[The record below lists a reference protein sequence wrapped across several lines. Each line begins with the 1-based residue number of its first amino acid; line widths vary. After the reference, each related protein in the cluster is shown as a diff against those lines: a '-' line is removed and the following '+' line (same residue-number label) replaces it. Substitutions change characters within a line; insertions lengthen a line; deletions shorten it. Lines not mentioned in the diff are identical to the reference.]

1 MILKKQN
8 NETQFKAKIFKPKEN
23 FNAKLFKTIVYSLT
37 FTVLL
42 ILLILVT
49 FVIIKSTDVF
59 KETGFWNFITGANW
73 KPGKNGE
80 STAKYGI
87 GLIILMT
94 LMLLAISMLFAIPL
108 TIFSTL
114 FISEYLSLSMQKKVL
129 TVIKLLASVPSVVF
143 GLFAR
148 DQIGALFQLMG
159 APNNDNLMVAAMTMT
174 FMAAPTMISLSYN
187 AVQSVPEGY
196 RLGSLGLGIS
206 KEKTTFK
213 IIRKS
218 ASAKII
224 SAIILGMARVI
235 GETMA
240 IMMIAGN
247 STGGFITN
255 SGISGFL
262 FSSIRTLAATIGL
275 EMTENSGSTHQSA
288 LYAIGLILFL
298 LVFIINIVILFM
310 SNVDNIKYSRRIKRE
325 EKLNSNLARKVK
337 TPKYV
342 YDKKMLGMM
351 VHNRTENK
359 FFKKTYSAIML
370 VLMWICTAIIISFTF
385 WILGD
390 VLIKGLI
397 GLSDPIAF
405 IHMDIENRTGGGI
418 FAALFTTILLVICTL
433 IFAIPFALAAAIY
446 LNEYARK
453 TSMLTKAFRF
463 SINLLAST
471 PSIVFGIFG
480 LSIFIVLLGL
490 PFSILAAGLTMTI
503 VVLPMLISNFED
515 ALQQVP
521 HQYREAG
528 SALGLTKIQTL
539 FKIILPNA
547 MEGIITGIILAM
559 AKIIGE
565 SAPIY
570 LTLGTDIQM
579 PTQGFL
585 SQGTTLTTGIYMMV
599 AEGIPG
605 HGQGTIYLM
614 ALITIILII
623 GLNFTSGRLSS
634 LLVQKSK
641 DLKAKSK
648 IKRKEFKVKTKA
660 RIKKLKPSF
669 KFKWMKLQ
677 SKIRKGEIQVT
688 FFKEV
693 STKNKAWIK
702 RKKEYRKLKKGVI
715 DHE

>member
-1 MILKKQN
+1 MFANKK
-8 NETQFKAKIFKPKEN
+8 NEENAFKAKIFKPKQN
-23 FNAKLFKTIVYSLT
+23 FNAKFFKSIIYSLT
-37 FTVLL
+37 FTVIA
-42 ILLILVT
+42 ILLVLVI
-49 FVIIKSTDVF
+49 FVVLKSTHVF
-59 KETGFWNFITGANW
+59 KEQGFWSFITGTSW
-73 KPGKNGE
+73 KPGKDG
-80 STAKYGI
+80 SGQYGI

-94 LMLLAISMLFAIPL
+94 LVLLTISMVFAIPL
-108 TIFSTL
+108 TIFTTL
-114 FISEYLSLSMQKKVL
+114 FISEYLSISMQKKVL

-159 APNNDNLMVAAMTMT
+159 APNNDNLMVASVTMT

-325 EKLNSNLARKVK
+325 EKINKDSSRKIK
-337 TPKYV
+337 SPKYV
-342 YDKKMLGMM
+342 YDKRMLGMM

-370 VLMWICTAIIISFTF
+370 MLMWISTAIIISFTF

-390 VLIKGLI
+390 VIIRGLM
-397 GLSDPIAF
+397 GLSDPVAF
-405 IHMDIENRTGGGI
+405 IHMDTENRTGGGI
-418 FAALFTTILLVICTL
+418 FAALLTTILLVVCTL
-433 IFAIPFALAAAIY
+433 VFAIPFALAAAIY

-453 TSMLTKAFRF
+453 SSALTKTFRF

-528 SALGLTKIQTL
+528 SALGLTKIQIL

-579 PTQGFL
+579 PAQGFL

-634 LLVQKSK
+634 LLVQKTK

-660 RIKKLKPSF
+660 RIKKLKPSL

-677 SKIRKGEIQVT
+677 SKLRKGEVEMK
-688 FFKEV
+688 FFKEI

-702 RKKEYRKLKKGVI
+702 RKKQYRKLKKGVI

>member
-1 MILKKQN
+1 MFLNKKSEDN
-8 NETQFKAKIFKPKEN
+8 GFKPKTFKPKQN
-23 FNAKLFKTIVYSLT
+23 FNAKFFKSLIYTLT
-37 FTVLL
+37 FTVLA
-42 ILLILVT
+42 ILFILVL
-49 FVIIKSTDVF
+49 FVILKSLHVF
-59 KETGFWNFITGANW
+59 EEQGFWSFITGTNW
-73 KPGKNGE
+73 KPGKDGE
-80 STAKYGI
+80 GQYGI
-87 GLIILMT
+87 GLIIIMT
-94 LMLLAISMLFAIPL
+94 IVLLTISMLFAIPL
-108 TIFSTL
+108 TIFTTL
-114 FISEYLSLSMQKKVL
+114 FISEYLSVGMQKKVL

-159 APNNDNLMVAAMTMT
+159 APNNDNLMVASMTMT

-206 KEKTTFK
+206 KEQTTFK

-325 EKLNSNLARKVK
+325 EKLNSNSSRKIK
-337 TPKYV
+337 NPKYV
-342 YDKKMLGMM
+342 YDKRMLGMM

-359 FFKKTYSAIML
+359 FFKKTYSAVML
-370 VLMWICTAIIISFTF
+370 FLMWISTAIIISFTF

-390 VLIKGLI
+390 VIIRGLM

-405 IHMDIENRTGGGI
+405 IHMDTENRTGGGI
-418 FAALFTTILLVICTL
+418 FAALFTTILLVVCTL

-446 LNEYARK
+446 LNEYARQ
-453 TSMLTKAFRF
+453 SSVLTKSFRF
-463 SINLLAST
+463 AINLLAST

-490 PFSILAAGLTMTI
+490 PFSILAAGLTMTV

-648 IKRKEFKVKTKA
+648 IKRKEFNVKTKA
-660 RIKKLKPSF
+660 KIKKMKPSL

-677 SKIRKGEIQVT
+677 SKFRKGEIKIT
-688 FFKEV
+688 FFKEMA
-693 STKNKAWIK
+693 SKNKLWVK
-702 RKKEYRKLKKGVI
+702 RRKEYRKLKKGVI

>member
-1 MILKKQN
+1 MFLNKKSEDN
-8 NETQFKAKIFKPKEN
+8 GFKPKTFKPKQN
-23 FNAKLFKTIVYSLT
+23 FNAKFFKSLIYTLT
-37 FTVLL
+37 FTVLA
-42 ILLILVT
+42 ILFILVL
-49 FVIIKSTDVF
+49 FVILKSLHVF
-59 KETGFWNFITGANW
+59 EEQGFWSFITGTNW
-73 KPGKNGE
+73 KPGKDGE
-80 STAKYGI
+80 GQYGI
-87 GLIILMT
+87 GLIIIMT
-94 LMLLAISMLFAIPL
+94 IVLLTISMLFAIPL
-108 TIFSTL
+108 TIFTTL
-114 FISEYLSLSMQKKVL
+114 FISEYLSVGMQKKVL

-159 APNNDNLMVAAMTMT
+159 APNNDNLMVASMTMT

-206 KEKTTFK
+206 KEQTTFK

-325 EKLNSNLARKVK
+325 EKLNSNSSRKIK

-342 YDKKMLGMM
+342 YDKRMLGMM

-359 FFKKTYSAIML
+359 FFKKTYSAVML
-370 VLMWICTAIIISFTF
+370 FLMWISTAIIISFTF

-390 VLIKGLI
+390 VIIRGLM

-405 IHMDIENRTGGGI
+405 IHMDTENRTGGGI
-418 FAALFTTILLVICTL
+418 FAALFTTILLVVCTL

-446 LNEYARK
+446 LNEYARQ
-453 TSMLTKAFRF
+453 SSVLTKSFRF
-463 SINLLAST
+463 AINLLAST

-490 PFSILAAGLTMTI
+490 PFSILAAGLTMTV

-648 IKRKEFKVKTKA
+648 IKRKEFNVKTKA
-660 RIKKLKPSF
+660 KIKKMKPSL

-677 SKIRKGEIQVT
+677 SKFRKGEIKIT
-688 FFKEV
+688 FFKEMA
-693 STKNKAWIK
+693 SKNKLWVK
-702 RKKEYRKLKKGVI
+702 RRKEYRKLKKGVI

>member
-1 MILKKQN
+1 MFLNKKSEDN
-8 NETQFKAKIFKPKEN
+8 GFKPKTFKPKQN
-23 FNAKLFKTIVYSLT
+23 FNAKFFKSLIYTLT
-37 FTVLL
+37 FTVLA
-42 ILLILVT
+42 ILFILVL
-49 FVIIKSTDVF
+49 FVILKSLHVF
-59 KETGFWNFITGANW
+59 EEQGFWSFITGTNW
-73 KPGKNGE
+73 KPGKDGE
-80 STAKYGI
+80 GQYGI
-87 GLIILMT
+87 GLIIIMT
-94 LMLLAISMLFAIPL
+94 IVLLTISMLFAIPL
-108 TIFSTL
+108 TIFTTL
-114 FISEYLSLSMQKKVL
+114 FISEYLSVGMQKKVL

-159 APNNDNLMVAAMTMT
+159 APNNDNLMVASMTMT

-206 KEKTTFK
+206 KEQTTFK

-325 EKLNSNLARKVK
+325 EKLNSNSSRKIK

-359 FFKKTYSAIML
+359 FFKKTYSAVML
-370 VLMWICTAIIISFTF
+370 FLMWISTAIIISFTF

-390 VLIKGLI
+390 VIIKGLM

-405 IHMDIENRTGGGI
+405 IHMDTENRTGGGI
-418 FAALFTTILLVICTL
+418 FAALFTTILLVVCTL
-433 IFAIPFALAAAIY
+433 IFAIPFALGAAIY
-446 LNEYARK
+446 LNEYARQ
-453 TSMLTKAFRF
+453 SSVLTKSFRF
-463 SINLLAST
+463 AINLLAST

-490 PFSILAAGLTMTI
+490 PFSILAAGLTMTV

-648 IKRKEFKVKTKA
+648 IKRKEFNVKTKA
-660 RIKKLKPSF
+660 KIKKMKPSL

-677 SKIRKGEIQVT
+677 SKFRKGEIKIT
-688 FFKEV
+688 FFKEMA
-693 STKNKAWIK
+693 SKNKLWVK
-702 RKKEYRKLKKGVI
+702 RRKEYRKLKKGVI

>member
-1 MILKKQN
+1 MFLNKKSEDN
-8 NETQFKAKIFKPKEN
+8 GFKPKTFKPKQN
-23 FNAKLFKTIVYSLT
+23 FNAKFFKSLIYTLT
-37 FTVLL
+37 FTVLA
-42 ILLILVT
+42 ILFILVL
-49 FVIIKSTDVF
+49 FVILKSLHVF
-59 KETGFWNFITGANW
+59 EEQGFWSFITGTNW
-73 KPGKNGE
+73 KPGKDGE
-80 STAKYGI
+80 GQYGI
-87 GLIILMT
+87 GLIIIMT
-94 LMLLAISMLFAIPL
+94 IVLLTISMLFAIPL
-108 TIFSTL
+108 TIFTTL
-114 FISEYLSLSMQKKVL
+114 FISEYLSVGMQKKVL

-159 APNNDNLMVAAMTMT
+159 APNNDNLMVASMTMT

-206 KEKTTFK
+206 KEQTTFK

-325 EKLNSNLARKVK
+325 EKLNSNSSRKIK

-342 YDKKMLGMM
+342 YDKRMLGMM

-359 FFKKTYSAIML
+359 FFKKTYSAVML
-370 VLMWICTAIIISFTF
+370 FLMWISTAIIISFTF

-390 VLIKGLI
+390 VIIRGLM
-397 GLSDPIAF
+397 GLADPIAF
-405 IHMDIENRTGGGI
+405 IHMDTENRTGGGI
-418 FAALFTTILLVICTL
+418 FAALFTTILLVVCTL

-446 LNEYARK
+446 LNEYARQ
-453 TSMLTKAFRF
+453 SSVLTKSFRF
-463 SINLLAST
+463 AINLLAST

-490 PFSILAAGLTMTI
+490 PFSILAAGLTMTV

-648 IKRKEFKVKTKA
+648 IKRKEFNVKTKA
-660 RIKKLKPSF
+660 KIKKMKPSL

-677 SKIRKGEIQVT
+677 SKFRKGEIKIT
-688 FFKEV
+688 FFKEMA
-693 STKNKAWIK
+693 SKNKLWVK
-702 RKKEYRKLKKGVI
+702 RRKEYRKLKKGVI

>member
-1 MILKKQN
+1 MFANKK
-8 NETQFKAKIFKPKEN
+8 NEENAFKAKIFKPKQN
-23 FNAKLFKTIVYSLT
+23 FNAKFFKSIIYSLT
-37 FTVLL
+37 FTVIA
-42 ILLILVT
+42 ILLVLVI
-49 FVIIKSTDVF
+49 FVVLKSTHVF
-59 KETGFWNFITGANW
+59 KEQGFWSFITGTNW
-73 KPGKNGE
+73 KPGKDGGQ
-80 STAKYGI
+80 YGI

-94 LMLLAISMLFAIPL
+94 LVLLTISMMFSIPL
-108 TIFSTL
+108 TIFTTL
-114 FISEYLSLSMQKKVL
+114 FISEYLSISMQKKVL

-159 APNNDNLMVAAMTMT
+159 APNNDNLMVASVTMT

-325 EKLNSNLARKVK
+325 EKINKDSSRKIK
-337 TPKYV
+337 APKYV
-342 YDKKMLGMM
+342 YDKRMLGMM

-359 FFKKTYSAIML
+359 FFKKTYSSIML
-370 VLMWICTAIIISFTF
+370 MLMWISTAIIISFTF

-390 VLIKGLI
+390 VIIRGLI
-397 GLSDPIAF
+397 GLSDPVAF
-405 IHMDIENRTGGGI
+405 IHMDTENRTGGGI
-418 FAALFTTILLVICTL
+418 FAALLTTILLVVCTL
-433 IFAIPFALAAAIY
+433 VFAIPFALAAAIY

-453 TSMLTKAFRF
+453 SSALTKTFRF

-528 SALGLTKIQTL
+528 SALGLTKIQIL

-579 PTQGFL
+579 PAQGFL

-634 LLVQKSK
+634 LLVQKTK

-660 RIKKLKPSF
+660 RIKKLKPSL

-677 SKIRKGEIQVT
+677 SKLRKGEVELK
-688 FFKEV
+688 FFKEI
-693 STKNKAWIK
+693 SAKNKAWIK
-702 RKKEYRKLKKGVI
+702 RKKQYRKLKKGVI
-715 DHE
+715 DNE

>member
-1 MILKKQN
+1 MFLRKSSEEN
-8 NETQFKAKIFKPKEN
+8 SFKAKQFKPKQN
-23 FNAKLFKTIVYSLT
+23 LNAKLFKSIVYSLT
-37 FTVLL
+37 FAVIA
-42 ILLILVT
+42 ILLVLVI
-49 FVIIKSTDVF
+49 FVILKSTNVF
-59 KETGFWNFITGANW
+59 KETGFWSFITGTSW
-73 KPGKNGE
+73 KPGKNGQGQ
-80 STAKYGI
+80 YGI

-94 LMLLAISMLFAIPL
+94 LVLLTISMLFAIPL

-114 FISEYLSLSMQKKVL
+114 FISEYLSVSMQKKVL

-206 KEKTTFK
+206 KEQTTFK

-247 STGGFITN
+247 STGGFITD
-255 SGISGFL
+255 SGIAGFL

-275 EMTENSGSTHQSA
+275 EMTENSGSTHESA

-310 SNVDNIKYSRRIKRE
+310 SNVDNMKYSRRIKRE
-325 EKLNSNLARKVK
+325 EKLNQNAIKKSKD
-337 TPKYV
+337 PKYV
-342 YDKKMLGMM
+342 YDKKVLGMM

-359 FFKKTYSAIML
+359 FFKKMYSATML
-370 VLMWICTAIIISFTF
+370 LFMWISTAIIISFTF

-390 VLIKGLI
+390 VLIRGLI

-405 IHMDIENRTGGGI
+405 IHMDTENRTGGGI
-418 FAALFTTILLVICTL
+418 FAALLTTLLLVLCTL
-433 IFAIPFALAAAIY
+433 VFAIPFALAAAVY
-446 LNEYARK
+446 LNEYARQN
-453 TSMLTKAFRF
+453 SILTKSFRF
-463 SINLLAST
+463 GINLLAST

-490 PFSILAAGLTMTI
+490 PFSILAAALTMTI

-528 SALGLTKIQTL
+528 AALGLTKIQTL

-614 ALITIILII
+614 ALITIILIV

-648 IKRKEFKVKTKA
+648 IKRKEFKTRNKA
-660 RIKKLKPSF
+660 RFKKLKPSF
-669 KFKWMKLQ
+669 KFKIMKLQ
-677 SKIRKGEIQVT
+677 SKIRNNEIKLT
-688 FFKEV
+688 YFIKLKE
-693 STKNKAWIK
+693 KNKAWIK
-702 RKKEYRKLKKGVI
+702 RSKEYRKLKKGVT

>member
-1 MILKKQN
+1 MFLRKSN
-8 NETQFKAKIFKPKEN
+8 NESSFKTKTFKPKQN
-23 FNAKLFKTIVYSLT
+23 FNAKLFKSIVYSLT
-37 FTVLL
+37 LAVLA
-42 ILLILVT
+42 ILVILVA
-49 FVIIKSTDVF
+49 FVILKSNRVF
-59 KETGFWNFITGANW
+59 KEVGFWSFLTGTSW
-73 KPGKNGE
+73 KPGKNGAE
-80 STAKYGI
+80 TAHYGI
-87 GLIILMT
+87 GLIIIMT
-94 LMLLAISMLFAIPL
+94 IVLLAIAMLFAIPL

-114 FISEYLSLSMQKKVL
+114 FISEYLSVSMQKKVL
-129 TVIKLLASVPSVVF
+129 TVFKLLASVPSVVF

-159 APNNDNLMVAAMTMT
+159 APNNDNLMVAAITMT
-174 FMAAPTMISLSYN
+174 FMAAPTMIILSYN
-187 AVQSVPEGY
+187 AVQSVPDSY

-206 KEKTTFK
+206 KEQTTFK

-218 ASAKII
+218 ANAKII
-224 SAIILGMARVI
+224 SAVILGMARVI

-247 STGGFITN
+247 STGGFIKN
-255 SGISGFL
+255 SGISGIL

-288 LYAIGLILFL
+288 LFAIGLILFM
-298 LVFIINIVILFM
+298 LVFIINIIILFM
-310 SNVDNIKYSRRIKRE
+310 SKVDNIKYSRRIKRE
-325 EKLNSNLARKVK
+325 EKRNKHSNIEQKNNVS
-337 TPKYV
+337 KYV
-342 YDKKMLGMM
+342 YDNNVLGMM

-359 FFKKTYSAIML
+359 LFKKLYSWMML
-370 VLMWICTAIIISFTF
+370 VLMWLSTAIVISFTF

-390 VLIKGLI
+390 VVIRGLI
-397 GLSDPIAF
+397 GLADPIAF
-405 IHMDIENRTGGGI
+405 IHIDTENKTGGGI
-418 FAALFTTILLVICTL
+418 FAALLTTILLVICTL
-433 IFAIPFALAAAIY
+433 IFAIPFALAAAVY
-446 LNEYARK
+446 LNEYANPN
-453 TSMLTKAFRF
+453 SIFTKSFRF
-463 SINLLAST
+463 GISLLAST

-490 PFSILAAGLTMTI
+490 PFSILAAALTMTV
-503 VVLPMLISNFED
+503 VVLPMLITNFED

-528 SALGLTKIQTL
+528 SGLGLSKIQTL

-547 MEGIITGIILAM
+547 MEGIITGVILAM

-579 PTQGFL
+579 PSQIFL

-605 HGQGTIYLM
+605 LGENTIYLM

-623 GLNFTSGRLSS
+623 VLNFTSGTISS
-634 LLVQKSK
+634 LLVT
-641 DLKAKSK
+641 KAKE
-648 IKRKEFKVKTKA
+648 IKA
-660 RIKKLKPSF
+660 RTKFKAKTAKEKYKARVKKLKPSF
-669 KFKWMKLQ
+669 RFRIMKLK
-677 SKIRKGEIQVT
+677 SKMRNNEIT
-688 FFKEV
+688 YFKNTKV
-693 STKNKAWIK
+693 SYVAWKK
-702 RKKEYRKLKKGVI
+702 RKKEYRKLKKGVV

>member
-1 MILKKQN
+1 MFANKK
-8 NETQFKAKIFKPKEN
+8 NEENAFKAKVFKPKQN
-23 FNAKLFKTIVYSLT
+23 FNAKFFKSIIYSLT
-37 FTVLL
+37 FTVIA
-42 ILLILVT
+42 ILLVLVI
-49 FVIIKSTDVF
+49 FVILKSTHVF
-59 KETGFWNFITGANW
+59 NEQGFWSFITGTSW
-73 KPGKNGE
+73 KPGKDG
-80 STAKYGI
+80 SGQYGI

-94 LMLLAISMLFAIPL
+94 LVLLTISMVFAIPL
-108 TIFSTL
+108 TIFATL
-114 FISEYLSLSMQKKVL
+114 FISEYLSISMQKKVL

-159 APNNDNLMVAAMTMT
+159 APNNDNLMVASVTMT

-325 EKLNSNLARKVK
+325 EKMNMNSSKK
-337 TPKYV
+337 TKSPKYV
-342 YDKKMLGMM
+342 YDKRMLGMM

-370 VLMWICTAIIISFTF
+370 MLMWISTAIIISFTF

-390 VLIKGLI
+390 VIIRGLI
-397 GLSDPIAF
+397 GLSDPVAF
-405 IHMDIENRTGGGI
+405 IHMDTENRTGGGI
-418 FAALFTTILLVICTL
+418 FAALLTTILLVVCTL
-433 IFAIPFALAAAIY
+433 VFAIPFALAAAIY

-453 TSMLTKAFRF
+453 SSVLTKTFRF

-634 LLVQKSK
+634 LLVQKTK

-660 RIKKLKPSF
+660 RIKKLKPSL

-677 SKIRKGEIQVT
+677 SKLRKGEVEVK
-688 FFKEV
+688 FFKEI

-702 RKKEYRKLKKGVI
+702 RKKQYRKLKKGVI
-715 DHE
+715 DNE

>member
-1 MILKKQN
+1 MFANKK
-8 NETQFKAKIFKPKEN
+8 NEENAFKAKVFKPKQN
-23 FNAKLFKTIVYSLT
+23 FNAKFFKSIIYSLT
-37 FTVLL
+37 FTVIA
-42 ILLILVT
+42 ILLVLVI
-49 FVIIKSTDVF
+49 FVILKSTHVF
-59 KETGFWNFITGANW
+59 NEQGFWSFITGTSW
-73 KPGKNGE
+73 KPGKDG
-80 STAKYGI
+80 SGQYGI

-94 LMLLAISMLFAIPL
+94 LVLLTISMVFAIPL
-108 TIFSTL
+108 TIFATL
-114 FISEYLSLSMQKKVL
+114 FISEYLSISMQKKVL

-159 APNNDNLMVAAMTMT
+159 APNNDNLMVASVTMT

-325 EKLNSNLARKVK
+325 EKMNMNSSKK
-337 TPKYV
+337 TKSPKYV
-342 YDKKMLGMM
+342 YDKRMLGMM

-370 VLMWICTAIIISFTF
+370 MLMWISTAIIISFTF

-390 VLIKGLI
+390 VIIRGLI
-397 GLSDPIAF
+397 GLSDPVAF
-405 IHMDIENRTGGGI
+405 IHMDTENRTGGGI
-418 FAALFTTILLVICTL
+418 FAALLTTILLVVCTL
-433 IFAIPFALAAAIY
+433 VFAIPFALAAAIY

-453 TSMLTKAFRF
+453 SSVLTKTFRF

-634 LLVQKSK
+634 LLVQKTK

-648 IKRKEFKVKTKA
+648 IKRKEFKAKTKA
-660 RIKKLKPSF
+660 RIKKLKPSL

-677 SKIRKGEIQVT
+677 SKLRKGEVEVK
-688 FFKEV
+688 FFKEI

-702 RKKEYRKLKKGVI
+702 RKKQYRKLKKGVI
-715 DHE
+715 DNE

>member
-1 MILKKQN
+1 MFANKKNQEN
-8 NETQFKAKIFKPKEN
+8 AFKAKVFKPKQN
-23 FNAKLFKTIVYSLT
+23 FNAKFFKSIIYSLT
-37 FTVLL
+37 FTVIA
-42 ILLILVT
+42 ILLVLVI
-49 FVIIKSTDVF
+49 FVILKSTHVF
-59 KETGFWNFITGANW
+59 KEQGFWSFITGTSW
-73 KPGKNGE
+73 KPGKDG
-80 STAKYGI
+80 SGQYGI

-94 LMLLAISMLFAIPL
+94 LVLLTISMVFAIPL
-108 TIFSTL
+108 TIFATL
-114 FISEYLSLSMQKKVL
+114 FISEYLSISMQKKVL

-159 APNNDNLMVAAMTMT
+159 APNNDNLMVASVTMT

-275 EMTENSGSTHQSA
+275 EMTENSGWTHQSA

-325 EKLNSNLARKVK
+325 EKMNMNSSKK
-337 TPKYV
+337 TKSPKYV
-342 YDKKMLGMM
+342 YDKRMLGMM

-370 VLMWICTAIIISFTF
+370 MLMWISTAIIISFTF

-390 VLIKGLI
+390 VIIRGLI
-397 GLSDPIAF
+397 GLSDPVAF
-405 IHMDIENRTGGGI
+405 IHMDTENRTGGGI
-418 FAALFTTILLVICTL
+418 FAALLTTILLVVCTL
-433 IFAIPFALAAAIY
+433 VFAIPFALAAAIY

-453 TSMLTKAFRF
+453 SSVLTKTFRF

-634 LLVQKSK
+634 LLVQNTK

-648 IKRKEFKVKTKA
+648 IKRKEFKAKTKA
-660 RIKKLKPSF
+660 RIKKLKPSL

-677 SKIRKGEIQVT
+677 SKLRKGEVEVK
-688 FFKEV
+688 FFKEI

-702 RKKEYRKLKKGVI
+702 RKKQYRKLKKGVI
-715 DHE
+715 DNE

>member
-1 MILKKQN
+1 MFLNKKSEDN
-8 NETQFKAKIFKPKEN
+8 GFKPKTFKPKQN
-23 FNAKLFKTIVYSLT
+23 FNAKFFKSLIYTLT
-37 FTVLL
+37 FTVLA
-42 ILLILVT
+42 ILFILVL
-49 FVIIKSTDVF
+49 FVILKSLHVF
-59 KETGFWNFITGANW
+59 EEQGFWSFITGTNW
-73 KPGKNGE
+73 KPGKDGE
-80 STAKYGI
+80 GQYGI
-87 GLIILMT
+87 GLIIIMT
-94 LMLLAISMLFAIPL
+94 IVLLTISMLFAIPL
-108 TIFSTL
+108 TIFTTL
-114 FISEYLSLSMQKKVL
+114 FISEYLSVGMQKKVL

-159 APNNDNLMVAAMTMT
+159 APNNDNLMVASMTMT

-206 KEKTTFK
+206 KEQTTFK

-325 EKLNSNLARKVK
+325 EKLNSNSSRKIK

-359 FFKKTYSAIML
+359 FFKKTYSAVML
-370 VLMWICTAIIISFTF
+370 FLMWISTAIIISFTF

-390 VLIKGLI
+390 VIIKGLM

-405 IHMDIENRTGGGI
+405 IHMDTENRTGGGI
-418 FAALFTTILLVICTL
+418 FAALFTTILLVVCTL
-433 IFAIPFALAAAIY
+433 IFAIPFALAASIY
-446 LNEYARK
+446 LNEYARQ
-453 TSMLTKAFRF
+453 SSVLTKSFRF
-463 SINLLAST
+463 AINLLAST

-490 PFSILAAGLTMTI
+490 PFSILAAGLTMTV

-648 IKRKEFKVKTKA
+648 IKRKEFNVKTKA
-660 RIKKLKPSF
+660 KIKKMKPSL

-677 SKIRKGEIQVT
+677 SKFRKGEIKIT
-688 FFKEV
+688 FFKEMA
-693 STKNKAWIK
+693 SKNKLWVK
-702 RKKEYRKLKKGVI
+702 RRKEYRKLKKGVI

>member
-1 MILKKQN
+1 MFLNKSN
-8 NETQFKAKIFKPKEN
+8 NESSFKAKTFKPKQN
-23 FNAKLFKTIVYSLT
+23 FNAKLFKSIVYSLT
-37 FTVLL
+37 FGVLA
-42 ILLILVT
+42 ILVILVV
-49 FVIIKSTDVF
+49 FVILKSTNVF
-59 KETGFWNFITGANW
+59 KQTGFWSFITETNW
-73 KPGKNGE
+73 KPGKNG
-80 STAKYGI
+80 SADAHYGI

-94 LMLLAISMLFAIPL
+94 IVLLSISMLFTIPL

-114 FISEYLSLSMQKKVL
+114 FISEYLSINMQKKVL

-159 APNNDNLMVAAMTMT
+159 APNNDNLMVASMTMT

-206 KEKTTFK
+206 KEQTTFK

-218 ASAKII
+218 ANAKII
-224 SAIILGMARVI
+224 SAVILGMARVI

-288 LYAIGLILFL
+288 LYAIGLILFM

-325 EKLNSNLARKVK
+325 ERKNKRNNGSQK
-337 TPKYV
+337 TKELKYV
-342 YDKKMLGMM
+342 YDKNMLGMM

-359 FFKKTYSAIML
+359 FFKNVYSWIIL
-370 VLMWICTAIIISFTF
+370 TLMWISTAIIISFTF

-405 IHMDIENRTGGGI
+405 IHIDTENKTGGGI
-418 FAALFTTILLVICTL
+418 FAALFTTILLVICSL
-433 IFAIPFALAAAIY
+433 IFAIPFALAAAVY

-453 TSMLTKAFRF
+453 NSILTKSFRF
-463 SINLLAST
+463 GISLLAST

-480 LSIFIVLLGL
+480 LSIFIVFLGL
-490 PFSILAAGLTMTI
+490 PFSILAAALTMTI
-503 VVLPMLISNFED
+503 VVLPMLITNFED

-528 SALGLTKIQTL
+528 SALGLTKIQSL

-605 HGQGTIYLM
+605 HGQDTIYLM

-623 GLNFTSGRLSS
+623 ALNFTSDTLSS
-634 LLVQKSK
+634 LLVQKTK
-641 DLKAKSK
+641 EIKAKTK
-648 IKRKEFKVKTKA
+648 DKNKAVRDKYKA
-660 RIKKLKPSF
+660 RMKKLKPSF
-669 KFKWMKLQ
+669 KFKVMKLQ
-677 SKIRKGEIQVT
+677 SKIRNNEIAV
-688 FFKEV
+688 FKNI
-693 STKNKAWIK
+693 KLKYQAWKK
-702 RKKEYRKLKKGVI
+702 RKKQYKNLKKGVI